1 MAWVN
6 IEDVVAQNLPSQKEV
21 QQVLDY
27 LSRKAKSRFL
37 ADEYFPEPA
46 VTLLRAMG
54 GKVQT
59 SDAAGLKRH
68 PDENYAAYA
77 RRNGLVLA
85 TCDRDFL
92 DERRF
97 PLIHC
102 PAIFGFDFG
111 FGSRQEMKQNFRC
124 LAGVFRAP
132 QFYDKWCKVDA
143 KRDCWT
149 EILRHLDGSTSRNRR
164 RLWHGKLQEWVNEG

>member
-1 MAWVN
+1 MACVT
-6 IEDVVAQNLPSQKEV
+6 IVAFVRTTRFCGEPISGATIGRPVHYTDTAEGDAL
-21 QQVLDY
+21 VLA
-27 LSRKAKSRFL
+27 RMRRACEL
-37 ADEYFPEPA
+37 AGMPA
-46 VTLLRAMG
+46 VSFLEEPVA
-54 GKVQT
+54 
-59 SDAAGLKRH
+59 
-68 PDENYAAYA
+68 AAYA
-77 RRNGLVLA
+77 FQQQIEEPRTTFV
-85 TCDRDFL
+85 
-92 DERRF
+92 
-97 PLIHC
+97 
-102 PAIFGFDFG
+102 FDFG